1 MILSQFLSSDG
12 ERRERRIG
20 PFRHI
25 RCFPFRPVFTVQR
38 IVKSCFGRRIFRLG
52 RFDVVSGESGLGLD
66 MERSGLSKQGAGHV
80 VGTVEM
86 HVHIH
91 YVFPFGR
98 SEIITGEHLVLVGR
112 STFLFG
118 LDSHIRAEIG
128 SRRTERSPGQYIEIR
143 RRRYGKAGVGGSEAL
158 LHLLIVRSKDI
169 ELRYGICGH
178 LLMRRKSIAG
188 GCQLVVV
195 LLVGN
200 IGLFGPGNLF
210 QTVDGRIVHILVA
223 AVLGIVGPQEKIEST
238 AGKKRDVEKGRLVCV
253 RLLYDPFVEFGLIAA
268 CPDFEDIPQVVS
280 LYVRYL
286 FGYGSRLRGRRQPRS
301 E

>member
-1 MILSQFLSSDG
+1 
-12 ERRERRIG
+12 
-20 PFRHI
+20 
-25 RCFPFRPVFTVQR
+25 
-38 IVKSCFGRRIFRLG
+38 
-52 RFDVVSGESGLGLD
+52 

-80 VGTVEM
+80 GAVVLLQRNVGHVICNDFAIVGTVEM

-98 SEIITGEHLVLVGR
+98 SEIIAGEHLVLVGR

-143 RRRYGKAGVGGSEAL
+143 RRRYGKAGVDGSEAL

-169 ELRYGICGH
+169 ELRYGTGQGNGFVYGCICGH
-178 LLMRRKSIAG
+178 LLVCRKSIAG
-188 GCQLVVV
+188 GCQPVVV

-200 IGLFGPGNLF
+200 IGLFGPADLL

-223 AVLGIVGPQEKIEST
+223 AVLGIVGPQEKIESM
-238 AGKKRDVEKGRLVCV
+238 AGKERDVERGRLVCV

-286 FGYGSRLRGRRQPRS
+286 FGYGPRLRGRRQPRS